1 MTTIL
6 FMVAVALILSVT
18 FVFCYLW
25 ALSSGQFN
33 DLDTPAHRILKDDFL
48 INVNERNNHEQQ
60 HQK

>member
-33 DLDTPAHRILKDDFL
+33 DLDTPAHRMLKDEYL
-48 INVNERNNHEQQ
+48 IRVNERTTNEQQ
-60 HQK
+60 HKK